1 METKDLIVIGGGING
16 AGIAADAAGR
26 GLSVLMLEAQDLACA
41 TSSASSKLIH
51 GGLRYLEHYEF
62 RLVSEALAEREVLL
76 KMAPHIAFPMRFR
89 LPHRPHLRPAWMIR
103 IGLFMYDHLGK
114 RTSLPGSTGLRFGAN
129 SVLKPE
135 IKRGFEYSDCW
146 VDDARLVLANA
157 QMVVRKGGEV
167 LTRTRATSAR
177 RENGLWIVEAEDID
191 TGKKYS
197 WQARGLVNATGP
209 WVKQFFDEGMHLP
222 SPYGIR
228 LIKGSHIV
236 VPRVHTQK
244 QAYIL
249 QNEDKRI
256 VFVIPWMDEFSIIG
270 TTDVEYKGDPKAV
283 KIEESEINYL
293 LKVYNAHFKKQL
305 SRDDIVWTY
314 SGVRPLCDDES
325 DSPQAI
331 TRDYTLDI
339 HDENGK
345 APLLSVFGGKLT
357 TYRKLA
363 EHALEKLTPYY
374 QGIGPAWTKESVLP
388 GGAIEGDRDDYAAR
402 LRRRYPFLTESLAR
416 HYARTYGSNSE
427 LLLGN
432 AGAISD
438 LGEDFGHEFYE
449 AELKY
454 LTENNYYFPTWE
466 EVRKYVKGELLLP
479 KKSVV
484 LTFDDGAYS
493 FLNLGVPL
501 FNKYKVPVT
510 SFLIGNL
517 EGKKK
522 VKKYASEYMTFQS
535 HSYNMHRGGGNIGH
549 GGIFPVMNHN
559 DAVAD
564 LQKSIRIGGNSD
576 AFAYPYGDYN
586 DSCIQ
591 AVKDAGFKCAVTTE
605 YGRAK
610 VGDDPLVLPRI
621 RMLRGQSL
629 DSFKKLVE

>member
-26 GLSVLMLEAQDLACA
+26 GLSVLMLEGNDLACA

-76 KMAPHIAFPMRFR
+76 QMAPHIAFPMRFR

-114 RTSLPGSTGLRFGAN
+114 RTSLPGSTSLRFGSE

-135 IKRGFEYSDCW
+135 IVRGFEYSDCW

-177 RENGLWIVEAEDID
+177 RENGLWIVEAEDVD
-191 TGKKYS
+191 TGEKYR

-209 WVKQFFDEGMHLP
+209 WVKQFFDEGMQLP

-236 VPRVHTQK
+236 VPRVHSQK

-270 TTDVEYKGDPKAV
+270 TTDVEYKGDAQHV
-283 KIEESEINYL
+283 EIDESEINYL
-293 LKVYNAHFKKQL
+293 LKVYNAHFKKPL
-305 SRDDIVWTY
+305 TRNDIVWTY

-339 HDENGK
+339 RDDEGK

-363 EHALEKLTPYY
+363 EHAMEKLTPYY
-374 QGIGPAWTKESVLP
+374 SGIGPAWTKECVLP
-388 GGAIEGDRDDYAAR
+388 GGDIAGDRDDYAAK
-402 LRRRYPFLTESLAR
+402 LRRRYPFISEPLAR

-427 LLLGN
+427 LILANTSSLEE
-432 AGAISD
+432 
-438 LGEDFGHEFYE
+438 LGENFGHEFYE
-449 AELKY
+449 AELRY
-454 LTENNYYFPTWE
+454 LAEHEW
-466 EVRKYVKGELLLP
+466 VRRLDDAIWRRTKAGMWLNAEQQSRVAQWLANWAKRELSL
-479 KKSVV
+479 
-484 LTFDDGAYS
+484 
-493 FLNLGVPL
+493 
-501 FNKYKVPVT
+501 
-510 SFLIGNL
+510 
-517 EGKKK
+517 
-522 VKKYASEYMTFQS
+522 AS
-535 HSYNMHRGGGNIGH
+535 
-549 GGIFPVMNHN
+549 
-559 DAVAD
+559 
-564 LQKSIRIGGNSD
+564 
-576 AFAYPYGDYN
+576 
-586 DSCIQ
+586 
-591 AVKDAGFKCAVTTE
+591 
-605 YGRAK
+605 
-610 VGDDPLVLPRI
+610 
-621 RMLRGQSL
+621 
-629 DSFKKLVE
+629 

>member
-16 AGIAADAAGR
+16 AGIAVDAAGR
-26 GLSVLMLEAQDLACA
+26 GLSVLLLEAQDLACA

-76 KMAPHIAFPMRFR
+76 NMAPHIAFPMRFR

-114 RTSLPGSTGLRFGAN
+114 RTSLPGSGGLRFGAD

-135 IKRGFEYSDCW
+135 IVRGFEYSDCW

-157 QMVVRKGGEV
+157 QMVEEKGGQV
-167 LTRTRATSAR
+167 LTRTRVTSAR
-177 RENGLWIVEAEDID
+177 RENGLWVVEAEDAD
-191 TGKKYS
+191 TGKRHT

-209 WVKQFFDEGMHLP
+209 WVKHFFDDGLHLP

-270 TTDVEYKGDPKAV
+270 TTDVEYKGDPKSV
-283 KIEESEINYL
+283 QIDDNEIRYL
-293 LKVYNAHFKKQL
+293 LNAYNAHFKKTLTQE
-305 SRDDIVWTY
+305 DIVWSY

-339 HDENGK
+339 HDEQGK

-357 TYRKLA
+357 TYRKLG
-363 EHALEKLTPYY
+363 EHAMDKLSHYY
-374 QGIGPAWTKESVLP
+374 PNIKPAWTKGAVLP
-388 GGAIEGDRDDYAAR
+388 GGHFSGDRDDYAAQ
-402 LRRRYPFLTESLAR
+402 LRRKFSFLTESLAR
-416 HYARTYGSNSE
+416 HLARTYGSNSE
-427 LLLGN
+427 KIIGN
-432 AGAISD
+432 ASSVAD

-449 AELKY
+449 AELHYLVTHEWVRELDDAIWRRTKQGMW
-454 LTENNYYFPTWE
+454 LTEAQQTRVAQWLSE
-466 EVRKYVKGELLLP
+466 HQQSSDSRLSL
-479 KKSVV
+479 
-484 LTFDDGAYS
+484 
-493 FLNLGVPL
+493 
-501 FNKYKVPVT
+501 
-510 SFLIGNL
+510 
-517 EGKKK
+517 
-522 VKKYASEYMTFQS
+522 AS
-535 HSYNMHRGGGNIGH
+535 
-549 GGIFPVMNHN
+549 
-559 DAVAD
+559 
-564 LQKSIRIGGNSD
+564 
-576 AFAYPYGDYN
+576 
-586 DSCIQ
+586 
-591 AVKDAGFKCAVTTE
+591 
-605 YGRAK
+605 
-610 VGDDPLVLPRI
+610 
-621 RMLRGQSL
+621 
-629 DSFKKLVE
+629 